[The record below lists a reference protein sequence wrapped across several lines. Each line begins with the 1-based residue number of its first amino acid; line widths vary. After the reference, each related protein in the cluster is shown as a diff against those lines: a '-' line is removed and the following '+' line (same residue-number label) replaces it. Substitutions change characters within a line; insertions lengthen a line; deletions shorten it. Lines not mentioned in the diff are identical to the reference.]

1 MGIIPTVQRELYKGG
16 KWIYCMHCINYYRY
30 EDLRAD
36 TFSEVKIILKFLN
49 VTFQENNVKTKLKED
64 FTTFK
69 RYVALHAAI
78 EKIIVNIEITIPWL

>member
-64 FTTFK
+64 FHF
-69 RYVALHAAI
+69 
-78 EKIIVNIEITIPWL
+78 